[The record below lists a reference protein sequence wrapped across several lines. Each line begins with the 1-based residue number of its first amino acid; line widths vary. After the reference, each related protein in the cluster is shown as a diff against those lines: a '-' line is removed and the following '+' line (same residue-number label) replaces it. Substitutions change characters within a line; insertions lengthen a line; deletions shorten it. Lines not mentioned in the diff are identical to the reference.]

1 MIRFEPRTHISRP
14 QSAAMSVIAV
24 LLALLLA
31 AIPLLAAGQPLG
43 NAYALMFEGAFG
55 GVFAVTETLT
65 RATPLI
71 LTGLAAAVAFRAKF
85 WNIGG
90 EGQLYLG
97 ATAAVLVG
105 SGWIDAP
112 PWVLVPLV
120 LLAGAAAG
128 ALALL
133 GPALLKTRFRTD
145 EVVTTLLL
153 NFIVLLLV
161 QMLLEGAL
169 KDPMALGWPQSMPV
183 VDNAVLPP
191 LIGKFRLHAG
201 LLVSLAAA
209 VLVFIIMRWTVFGFQ
224 LRAVGENP
232 DAARHAGVSIN
243 RTMLKA
249 AALSGALAGL
259 AGVGEVAGLKG
270 YLTSDISPG
279 FGYAGIV
286 VAMLAQ
292 LSPAGVV
299 AASVFIAA
307 VFVGADFM
315 SRAVGVSSYLADLV
329 VALALLCVLVGGF
342 FARFRIVWTG
352 AKGQA

>member
-1 MIRFEPRTHISRP
+1 MIRLELRP
-14 QSAAMSVIAV
+14 HPSKPLSFAAPVIAAIV
-24 LLALLLA
+24 ALILA

-43 NAYALMFEGAFG
+43 QAYRLMIEGAFG
-55 GVFAVTETLT
+55 GAFAMTETLT

-90 EGQLYLG
+90 EGQFYLG

-112 PWVLVPLV
+112 AWVLIPLV
-120 LLAGAAAG
+120 LIAGAGAG

-133 GPALLKTRFRTD
+133 GPAYLKTRYKTD
-145 EVVTTLLL
+145 EVVTTLLM
-153 NFIVLLLV
+153 NFIILLLV
-161 QMLLEGAL
+161 QMLLEGWL
-169 KDPMALGWPQSMPV
+169 KDPMALGWPQSMPI
-183 VDNAVLPP
+183 VDAATFPP
-191 LIGKFRLHAG
+191 LFGKFRLHAG
-201 LLVSLAAA
+201 VILSLVAA
-209 VLVFIIMRWTVFGFQ
+209 VIVFIIMKYTVLGFK

-232 DAARHAGVSIN
+232 DAARHAGISIN
-243 RTMLKA
+243 LTMVKA
-249 AALSGALAGL
+249 AAISGALAGL

-270 YLTSDISPG
+270 YLTADISPG

-292 LSPAGVV
+292 LSALGVV
-299 AASVFIAA
+299 ISSVFVAA

-342 FARFRIVWTG
+342 VARYRFVWVG
-352 AKGQA
+352 KKKA